1 MNWRDLDRE
10 YKSELDRKRKQ
21 TPYELLRLQGNA
33 TRKEI
38 RSAYLKLVKTYH
50 PDGSDTFMFRYN
62 QEVLKLIN
70 AAYEELS
77 KSNEQ

>member
-1 MNWRDLDRE
+1 MKWRDLDRE

-21 TPYELLRLQGNA
+21 TPYELLRLQDNA

-50 PDGSDTFMFRYN
+50 PDGSDTFMSQYN

-77 KSNEQ
+77 NSNEQ